1 MSKSSKAVHGWGIR
15 LAPWVLLAPN
25 LLIFGIFI
33 VIPALIGAGTS
44 LLDWD
49 GLARRSFVGLDNYVR
64 LFQSSAF
71 WESFGR
77 TAWYALI
84 CVPLVMVVSLLLANL
99 MIKQFRLKGLFR
111 AIFYWPTMISFII
124 TGLSFKFIFGDSFG
138 IINYTLRMLGES
150 PIPWLTKPTFAWLVL
165 ILATVWSRAGFYMI
179 TFISGLN
186 SIPQSY
192 YEACDVDGANSV
204 QKFFKI
210 TLPLLKPTTFL
221 VMILL
226 VIDMFK
232 AYPLVRALTEGGPSG
247 STRFIVQLIYE
258 EAFTKNHMG
267 YASAMSIVLFLVL
280 GLFTLIQFR
289 INQGGE
295 VQ

>member
-15 LAPWVLLAPN
+15 LAPWVLIAPN

-49 GLARRSFVGLDNYVR
+49 GLARRNFVGLGNYAA
-64 LFQSSAF
+64 LFRSAAF
-71 WESFGR
+71 WEAFGR
-77 TAWYALI
+77 TTIYALI
-84 CVPLVMVVSLLLANL
+84 CVPLVMGFALLLANL

-111 AIFYWPTMISFII
+111 AVFYWPTMISFII

-138 IINYTLRMLGES
+138 IINYLLRMLGQS
-150 PIPWLTKPTFAWLVL
+150 PIPWLTRPSFAWFVLV
-165 ILATVWSRAGFYMI
+165 LATVWSRAGFYMV

-204 QKFFKI
+204 QKFFRI

-221 VMILL
+221 VLILL

-232 AYPLVRALTEGGPSG
+232 AYPIVRALTEGGPSG

-258 EAFTKNHMG
+258 EAFTKSHMG
-267 YASAMSIVLFLVL
+267 YASAMSIVLFLIL
-280 GLFTLIQFR
+280 GLFTIIQFK

-295 VQ
+295 VK